1 MHFKGPRSTSGP
13 RRVPR
18 RGRRSTRHRYRLSG
32 NRSSASAAYVMCQH
46 VLVPGPFPTPGE
58 ICLWNHPL
66 ASCFLSFSP
75 APRPCCAEVGIE
87 IRRGA
92 MASVRSALG
101 GMPRKTALLSSYNP
115 SIPRPRTYLSLSPP
129 LSSSSL
135 RSSIETLIST
145 PRFRQAPAQRRHLAA
160 MSTQA
165 SHPALLIPGPIEFD
179 DAVLQSM
186 SHFR

>member
-1 MHFKGPRSTSGP
+1 M
-13 RRVPR
+13 
-18 RGRRSTRHRYRLSG
+18 LI
-32 NRSSASAAYVMCQH
+32 CQH

-58 ICLWNHPL
+58 ICLWNRSL

-92 MASVRSALG
+92 MASVRSALR
-101 GMPRKTALLSSYNP
+101 GMLPRKTALLSSYYP
-115 SIPRPRTYLSLSPP
+115 STPRLRTYLSLSSP
-129 LSSSSL
+129 LSSSSP
-135 RSSIETLIST
+135 RSSTETLAFIRR
-145 PRFRQAPAQRRHLAA
+145 PCQASAQRRHLAA